1 MTYPQTRQE
10 YRARIVQDIFKLVQQ
25 IEADYDE
32 HGSAERLA
40 RGLHSDV
47 REYFNAERWKPT
59 PVYDGLRDRVTLGT
73 PLSLLIVHHGGQ
85 GGRQFVQ
92 GRVTALHG
100 QARPFDGA
108 QFEVV
113 PRGCRNPRRYSYR
126 AGVGASITVY
136 PGCVPEMRLEQVC
149 PLYHH
154 AAAPP
159 IGYDQASAA
168 TAAPP

>member
-1 MTYPQTRQE
+1 MTYPQTRDE
-10 YRARIVQDIFKLVQQ
+10 YRARIMADIFKLVQH
-25 IEADYDE
+25 IESDFNEY
-32 HGSAERLA
+32 STAETLA
-40 RGLHSDV
+40 RGLHFDV

-73 PLSLLIVHHGGQ
+73 PLSLLIVHHGGHN
-85 GGRQFVQ
+85 GRQFVQ
-92 GRVTALHG
+92 GRIIDLHS

-108 QFEVV
+108 QFEIV
-113 PRGCRNPRRYSYR
+113 PKGCRNPRRYSYR

-136 PGCVPEMRLEQVC
+136 PGHVPETWLEQVR

-154 AAAPP
+154 AAEPP
-159 IGYDQASAA
+159 IQYDQASAA